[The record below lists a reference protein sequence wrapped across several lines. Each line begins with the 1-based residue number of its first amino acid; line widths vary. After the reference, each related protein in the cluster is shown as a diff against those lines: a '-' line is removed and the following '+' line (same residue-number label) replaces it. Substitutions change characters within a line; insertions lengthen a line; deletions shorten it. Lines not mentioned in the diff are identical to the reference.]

1 MFQHFGPGSA
11 GLMVYGYIK
20 GHELLCSI
28 TLFVLVPPIG
38 ALCVNEFNL
47 VRFIFAP
54 NAII

>member
-11 GLMVYGYIK
+11 GLVVYGYIK